1 MVSVCWVFFLSL
13 ARCFEEEESPFSA
26 FQEKLQNMLHG
37 DEALPY
43 ASPRVVVVIPWLRPA
58 TNTESASIPHWDE
71 EKDQKLWALASVY
84 PPHAINCEL

>member
-1 MVSVCWVFFLSL
+1 MLVAWPQYWVFFLSPKQKSGL
-13 ARCFEEEESPFSA
+13 GVPRKAA
-26 FQEKLQNMLHG
+26 TAMLG